1 MVCVI
6 GWMKAQKTFKENNKE
21 KTMINFGLYNDY
33 LDGYNTRLNNEPFDK
48 LESDDWKMGWLNA
61 NQALKNQGINGD
73 TKTNAEMI
81 RNMNDD
87 ELVSFIRSVYL
98 AGKNVDGFG
107 MFDFNLEAWLQKQS
121 TN

>member
-87 ELVSFIRSVYL
+87 ELV
-98 AGKNVDGFG
+98 
-107 MFDFNLEAWLQKQS
+107 
-121 TN
+121 